1 MVFVALVDETGTI
14 NVVVWSSLVE
24 RQRRELLN
32 SQLLGVHG
40 IVEKKDNMVH
50 LVAGRL
56 FDHSHFLGSLELPS
70 RDFH

>member
-1 MVFVALVDETGTI
+1 M
-14 NVVVWSSLVE
+14 
-24 RQRRELLN
+24 LN

-40 IVEKKDNMVH
+40 IVEKRDNLVH

-56 FDHSHFLGSLELPS
+56 FDYSQLLGSLELQS